1 MPARRGKNEGSI
13 YQRKS
18 DGRWVASVDLGVV
31 NGKRKRKPV
40 YGKTRK
46 EVAEK
51 LKKLHSDQQ
60 RGINIAPELQTVR
73 QFLEEWLERYVRRQ
87 KRARTYQ
94 KYCGDIEEHII
105 PALGKILTAKLTTD
119 QIQDMINDL
128 ADQGLSHNS
137 MRNVHAVLR
146 QALDT
151 LVPETIPRNPAI
163 GVDIPQT
170 PAYKPT
176 FLVLEQARY
185 LLEAVRGHRLEV
197 LYRLLLSLGFRR
209 GEALAIRKIDINW
222 SKAEIAV
229 TGVLQRIDGK
239 LARTPPKPGAS
250 ATTAPVPVMLLSA
263 LRRHL
268 ERMAEEGWGSAE
280 LVFVSDVGTP
290 LEPRN
295 LNRHFKALVKKA
307 NDLIA
312 AANKDRAE
320 PIPLIPETIRI
331 HDLRHSCA
339 TFLIAQ
345 GAHPRVIMETL
356 RHAQISTT
364 MNIYGH
370 VIEDV
375 QREAVEGL
383 GALFDDPAVL
393 ELPPRRVER
402 DEK

>member
-1 MPARRGKNEGSI
+1 MPARRGKGEGSI
-13 YQRKS
+13 YQRES
-18 DGRWVASVDLGVV
+18 DGRWVSSVDLGLVD
-31 NGKRKRKPV
+31 GKRKRKTV

-46 EVAEK
+46 EVADK

-60 RGINIAPELQTVR
+60 QGKNIAPELQTMR
-73 QFLEEWLERYVRRQ
+73 QFLDEWLERYIKRQ

-94 KYCGDIEEHII
+94 KYKGDIEEHLI
-105 PALGKILTAKLTTD
+105 PALGKTLTAKLTTD
-119 QIQDMINDL
+119 QIQDMINAL
-128 ADQGLSHNS
+128 ADTGMAHNS
-137 MRNVHAVLR
+137 MRNVLAVLR

-151 LVPETIPRNPAI
+151 LVPETLPRNPAI
-163 GVDIPQT
+163 GVDIPKT

-176 FLVLEQARY
+176 FLVLDQARY
-185 LLEAVRGHRLEV
+185 LLDAVRGHRLEV

-209 GEALAIRKIDINW
+209 GEALAIRKIDIDW
-222 SKAEIAV
+222 TEAEIAV

-239 LARTPPKPGAS
+239 LVRTPPKPGAS
-250 ATTAPVPVMLLSA
+250 AATVPIPPMLLSA

-268 ERMAEEGWGSAE
+268 ERMAEEGWAGAE

-295 LNRHFKALVKKA
+295 LNRHFKALITKA
-307 NDLIA
+307 NELIIV
-312 AANKDRAE
+312 ANKGRAE
-320 PIPLIPETIRI
+320 PIPLIPETTRI

-383 GALFDDPAVL
+383 DALFDDPGVL
-393 ELPPRRVER
+393 EIPPRKVRP
-402 DEK
+402 KK

>member
-1 MPARRGKNEGSI
+1 M
-13 YQRKS
+13 
-18 DGRWVASVDLGVV
+18 
-31 NGKRKRKPV
+31 NGKRRRKTV

-46 EVAEK
+46 EVADK

-73 QFLEEWLERYVRRQ
+73 QFLDEWLERYIKRQ
-87 KRARTYQ
+87 KRPRTYQ
-94 KYCGDIEEHII
+94 KYKGDIDEHIL
-105 PALGKILTAKLTTD
+105 PAIGKVLTAKLTTD
-119 QIQDMINDL
+119 QIQDMINGL
-128 ADQGLSHNS
+128 ADTGMAHNS

-151 LVPETIPRNPAI
+151 LVPETLPRNPAI

-176 FLVLEQARY
+176 FLVLDQARY
-185 LLEAVRGHRLEV
+185 LLEAVRGHRLEA

-209 GEALAIRKIDINW
+209 GEALAIRKVDIDW
-222 SKAEIAV
+222 AKAEIAV
-229 TGVLQRIDGK
+229 TGVLQRVSGK
-239 LARTPPKPGAS
+239 LVRTPPKPGAS
-250 ATTAPVPVMLLSA
+250 AATVPVPSMLLSA

-268 ERMAEEGWGSAE
+268 ERMAGEGWGESE
-280 LVFVSDVGTP
+280 LVFVSEKGTP

-295 LNRHFKALVKKA
+295 LNRHFKALITKA
-307 NDLIA
+307 NDLIV
-312 AANKDRAE
+312 AANVERAE

-375 QREAVEGL
+375 QRDAVEEL
-383 GALFDDPAVL
+383 GALFDDGAVL
-393 ELPPRRVER
+393 EIPPRKVKP